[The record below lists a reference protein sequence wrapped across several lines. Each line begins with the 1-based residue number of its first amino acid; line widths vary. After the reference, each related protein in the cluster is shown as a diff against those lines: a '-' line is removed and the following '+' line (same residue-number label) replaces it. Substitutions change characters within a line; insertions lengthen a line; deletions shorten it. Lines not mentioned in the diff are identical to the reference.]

1 MELTAIMNRDGAGY
15 VALCPQ
21 LDIASQ
27 GSSVELALENL
38 REAIELF
45 AITPLARAP
54 WRRTHDRLCHQST
67 AQQPKSGR

>member
-27 GSSVELALENL
+27 GNSVELALENL

-45 AITPLARAP
+45 CEAAGPAELAVRF
-54 WRRTHDRLCHQST
+54 H
-67 AQQPKSGR
+67 GGEGGM

>member
-27 GSSVELALENL
+27 GSSVERALENL

-45 AITPLARAP
+45 CEVAGPAELAARL
-54 WRRTHDRLCHQST
+54 HDG
-67 AQQPKSGR
+67 AGGM